1 MVLKSIR
8 RKHKVVLS
16 TLTSAVRLLKP
27 YLTKYMVIHEKTTM
41 IISITKI
48 DDLDKTLLDKKLC
61 KNLPIIIF
69 LRLAGL
75 KIKRSKKYSS

>member
-16 TLTSAVRLLKP
+16 TLTSEVKLLKP

-41 IISITKI
+41 KISITKI
-48 DDLDKTLLDKKLC
+48 EDLDKTLLDKKFC
-61 KNLPIIIF
+61 KNLPMMNLF
-69 LRLAGL
+69 
-75 KIKRSKKYSS
+75 